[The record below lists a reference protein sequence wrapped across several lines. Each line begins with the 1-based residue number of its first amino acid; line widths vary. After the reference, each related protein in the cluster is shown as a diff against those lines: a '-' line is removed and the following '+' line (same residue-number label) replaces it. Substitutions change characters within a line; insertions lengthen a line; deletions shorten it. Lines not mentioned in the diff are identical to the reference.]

1 MLVAYLLLLHEQR
14 VHAGFDQVGD
24 VGASQ
29 RVEIEARG
37 EVQVLAV
44 AAKPA

>member
-1 MLVAYLLLLHEQR
+1 MLVAHLLLHEQR

-37 EVQVLAV
+37 GEVQVLAV